1 MAVTPV
7 EAAVGL
13 SIFGSI
19 AAIAIPSFSSNLHA
33 SRLAE
38 ATDGLE
44 KISTNAVAHA
54 EGKSSA
60 EAFPASVQLTPNAVP
75 RGHAEIDAPGIWDQP
90 TWQSL
95 DFRASPEGV
104 PHWFSFEF
112 DSNADPVASSFLA
125 HAHADQ
131 DGDGLTSTFEVH
143 GHSGSDG
150 PMVEPGMY
158 VDQESE

>member
-1 MAVTPV
+1 MTPV
-7 EAAVGL
+7 EAAFGL

-19 AAIAIPSFSSNLHA
+19 AAIAIPSFSSSLHA
-33 SRLAE
+33 SRLVE

-54 EGKSSA
+54 EGKSPA
-60 EAFPASVQLTPNAVP
+60 DAFPPSVQLTPNAVP
-75 RGHAEIDAPGIWDQP
+75 RGHAEVDPPGIWDQP

-104 PHWFSFEF
+104 PHWFSFEL
-112 DSNADPVASSFLA
+112 DSNANPTTSAFVT

-131 DGDGLTSTFEVH
+131 DGDGLTSTFEVR
-143 GHSGSDG
+143 GHSGSEG
-150 PMVEPGMY
+150 PVIEPGMY